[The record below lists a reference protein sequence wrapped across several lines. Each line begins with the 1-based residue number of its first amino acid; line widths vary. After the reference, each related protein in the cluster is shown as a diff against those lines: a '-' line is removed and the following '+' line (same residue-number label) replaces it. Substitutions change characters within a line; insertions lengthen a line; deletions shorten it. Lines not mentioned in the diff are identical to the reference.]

1 MRIAIGRWRPVD
13 YSQVNQVHVSLLVCL
28 IICCCLYVY
37 IYICLSFCL
46 SAYLCAVVLSVCP
59 YNTVF
64 VTTIITAII
73 VVDLFRFIAI
83 VHPLNAKALAT
94 KSRTR
99 RILIISWLLAFI
111 VSVPYLFCKSY
122 AFNISS
128 QLGSITRRICTDR
141 FDDIDIWLAALTS
154 PVDDPRGQSSPSLG
168 SFRKGF
174 FLFLIVSMYVLP
186 VLIIVY
192 TCVHMSICLLR
203 PADVSRR
210 GQTARNFERNKRK
223 VIVITIPIYASV

>member
-1 MRIAIGRWRPVD
+1 M
-13 YSQVNQVHVSLLVCL
+13 SS
-28 IICCCLYVY
+28 
-37 IYICLSFCL
+37 CLSV
-46 SAYLCAVVLSVCP
+46 YLCMMKTVSISVH
-59 YNTVF
+59 YAAF
-64 VTTIITAII
+64 VTVILTATVV
-73 VVDLFRFIAI
+73 VVDLLRFIAI

-141 FDDIDIWLAALTS
+141 FDDIDIWLAGLHLTS
-154 PVDDPRGQSSPSLG
+154 TVDDPEGQRSPPSLG

-174 FLFLIVSMYVLP
+174 FLFLIVTMYVLP

-223 VIVITIPIYASV
+223 VIVLTIRIVYASAP